1 MLNKYTLRRKT
12 VTLGLTLILSIAP
25 GMAHAQY
32 VIPAQAS
39 VVAAADFLPAE
50 HMQSAYHT
58 VSPQAYSNGYS
69 NTYTI
74 TTPYHVYVVEGTD
87 KALAT
92 ITEIR
97 ATEVLRGRST
107 VGAVANSAINRTKNL
122 VETPVR
128 IAGVVGDEFGKVKS
142 GEDALFF
149 IPTQMGNVAG
159 IFINGVG
166 ELGVTGYRIVKGV
179 GGTRCS
185 GVNCVKKAGR
195 DIWSGLNSLTGK
207 HDVSRRLHREFG
219 TDKDTDNKAY
229 QRQVDRISY
238 ADAYTGTT
246 YKFGL
251 GVSNANIDYFSPLVT
266 GVGYANNV
274 EFLAVYEDADRAQNR
289 DKEALLQWG
298 VSEQTLKAFY
308 SNPNYTKIMR
318 GQVVTALRPLGN
330 PQEQARM
337 FAGAATAD
345 TPYNARVYIAAYS
358 YMAGLAQKGV
368 LKTIVPGAPVA
379 IAEARNG
386 ALIMPIVSDYLQL
399 NPESRQPLH
408 MLAALARV
416 HPGQVRP
423 EIHMIGTVT
432 PEFTREAQRLGVSVK
447 TVGTMGYGAV
457 RREPAG

>member
-1 MLNKYTLRRKT
+1 MS
-12 VTLGLTLILSIAP
+12 GLAAALSALP
-25 GMAHAQY
+25 GLAQAQN
-32 VIPAQAS
+32 VVPAQSS
-39 VVAAADFLPAE
+39 VVAAADFLPASQM
-50 HMQSAYHT
+50 HSAYHT
-58 VSPQAYSNGYS
+58 VSPRAYSNGYS

-74 TTPYHVYVVEGTD
+74 TTPYHVYQVEGTD

-107 VGAVANSAINRTKNL
+107 IGAVANSAVNRTKNL

-128 IAGVVGDEFGKVKS
+128 IAGVVGNEFGKVKS

-149 IPTQMGNVAG
+149 VPTQIGNVAG

-185 GVNCVKKAGR
+185 GVNCVTKAGK

-207 HDVSRRLHREFG
+207 HDVSRRLHNEFG

-238 ADAYTGTT
+238 ADAYTGTA

-251 GVSNANIDYFSPLVT
+251 GVNNANIDYFSPLVT

-289 DKEALLQWG
+289 DKEALMSWG

-318 GQVVTALRPLGN
+318 GQVVAALRPLGH
-330 PQEQARM
+330 PREQARM
-337 FAGAATAD
+337 FAGAAEAN

-358 YMAGLAQKGV
+358 YIAGLAQKGM
-368 LKTIVPGAPVA
+368 LKSIVPGAPVA
-379 IAEARNG
+379 IIEGRNG

-408 MLAALARV
+408 MLASVARL
-416 HPGQVRP
+416 HPGRARP
-423 EIHMIGTVT
+423 EIHMIGTVA
-432 PEFTREAQRLGVSVK
+432 PEFAREAQRLGVSVK
-447 TVGTMGYGAV
+447 AVGAMGYGAV
-457 RREPAG
+457 RRAPAG